1 MSGNNHKRLIRGRN
15 GYRDALIVTVRL
27 LKIHSSK
34 SPVIKKII
42 EENPFIIRAMAHDA
56 ERLKNPL
63 PVEGPDGKN

>member
-1 MSGNNHKRLIRGRN
+1 MSNKRLKRGRD

-42 EENPFIIRAMAHDA
+42 EENPFIIRAMEYEA